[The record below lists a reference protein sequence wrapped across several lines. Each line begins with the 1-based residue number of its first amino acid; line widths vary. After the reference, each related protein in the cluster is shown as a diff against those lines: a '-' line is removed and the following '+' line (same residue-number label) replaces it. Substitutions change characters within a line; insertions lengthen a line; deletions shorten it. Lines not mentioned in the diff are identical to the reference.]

1 MICSILTYFYLSLL
15 GKVELAPDISLQYK
29 GELTIVLRYIPPEEN
44 LIFPAGQRQG
54 SVKINILD
62 Q

>member
-1 MICSILTYFYLSLL
+1 MSILTFFYLSLL

-29 GELTIVLRYIPPEEN
+29 GELTVVLRYIPPEEN
-44 LIFPAGQRQG
+44 PILPVGQHQG
-54 SVKINILD
+54 RVKISSLD